1 MRLNLN
7 RSASHSSLHSS
18 TARNWR
24 SSGFLD
30 DLFGS
35 SDYGDTPADAE
46 KVGRLKRGRSYNYS
60 GDVGGRDL
68 DFFRFKMRKRNSLS
82 IRLTNDRNNDE
93 PIAISILN
101 RKGRVVKNGDEFLFK
116 NINVGESATLF
127 ADRLRKGTYF
137 FRIQSAEGRNED
149 YDLSFSLSAPS
160 VLPTNTALN
169 VGRLTPDRDYRFTGQ
184 VGGSDVDFYKFDVEN
199 TSRVS
204 ASLFNNSFGS
214 SFSDSSIAFSI
225 LDDRRLPVR
234 TSSGRFLFANV
245 PPNRQETLFDPTLP
259 PGEYYV
265 RVQSDVGRD
274 LSYQLGLR
282 RSSLSVMPI

>member
-7 RSASHSSLHSS
+7 RSAANSSLHSS

-35 SDYGDTPADAE
+35 SDYGDTQADAE

-68 DFFRFKMRKRNSLS
+68 DFFRFKTRKRHSLNVT
-82 IRLTNDRNNDE
+82 LTNNRSNGQ

-101 RKGRVVKNGDEFLFK
+101 KNGRVVKNGDEFLFK

-127 ADRLRKGTYF
+127 ANRLRKGTYF
-137 FRIQSAEGRNED
+137 FRIQSAAGRNED
-149 YDLSFSLSAPS
+149 YDLNFSISTPA
-160 VLPTNTALN
+160 VLPTNPVLN
-169 VGRLTPDRDYRFTGQ
+169 VGRLTPNRDYRFTGQ
-184 VGGSDVDFYKFDVEN
+184 VGGSDVDFYKFDVES

-204 ASLFNNSFGS
+204 ASLFNNNFGS
-214 SFSDSSIAFSI
+214 VFSDRSIAFSI
-225 LDDRRLPVR
+225 LDDRQQTVR
-234 TSSGRFLFANV
+234 TSNGRFLFANV
-245 PPNRQETLFDPTLP
+245 SPNRQEALFDPTLP
-259 PGEYYV
+259 PGEYYI

-282 RSSLSVMPI
+282 RSSLSVTPI